1 MATTDNHDPAL
12 RRRNYVKD
20 APASRGSA
28 RGGRESGMAAKLG
41 RSREE
46 GQGDTSRKRPWEK
59 TVENEVDTASLDLR
73 ELKVRKKKRGGK
85 NAKEKELRW
94 KIAHGLVDADNQNV
108 HAANQGAVAALPE
121 DIHPHNSE
129 KDNVSTALDGG
140 ATAGGGISEA
150 TTSVPTP
157 VTRSKPSKTAG
168 LPTWIS
174 SPLTISAQ
182 ITKSSE
188 SDVADIRWGLSPRI
202 LARLREKD
210 ISHLFPVQMA
220 VLPRLLKTR
229 HSSASIPPGDI
240 CVSAPT
246 GSGKTLAYALPIVEA
261 LLDRIIPRLRAL
273 VVLPTRDLA
282 AQVKATFDMLLRGS
296 DLRVLLLTGQ
306 TPFALEQQQ
315 LVASEAWEVATEEHG
330 SGKVDIVVATP
341 GRLMDHL
348 RGTKGFTLRH
358 LRYLVIDEADRLLNQ
373 SYQDWLTH
381 VLAAAVAQ
389 PEKNSAGGVV
399 SEFGEASS
407 ATSEPQLD
415 GSEFL
420 SHKTATW
427 RRSQVADG
435 KVSAAH
441 SSIPSV
447 HHYTPLQKLL
457 FSATL
462 TRNPAKIASLN
473 LYDPV
478 YIAVAPPGPASTD
491 LQQETVIKR
500 LTTDARFVA
509 PHTLSERMIVCTSA
523 GEKPL
528 MLLHLL
534 CNLGL
539 TGALVFTKSVEAAH
553 RLAALLQLFSTSYKM
568 PESSSEDES
577 IEGGAAKQA
586 RSASTIAQ
594 AFSSDLPPSER
605 KRLLSSFRDGKLTAL
620 ICSDVMA
627 RGMDLGESVRA
638 VVNYDVPTRVK
649 TYVHRIGR
657 TARAGRVGV
666 AYTIL
671 EDREARWFKGEMA
684 KVERSGSEKVE
695 KLKVVSKDV
704 ESLTAPY
711 QKALT
716 ELGSLVRGNQVEN
729 EHPEGSSDT
738 ESDSSDDESDTS
750 TDETSGEDSVDSGSE
765 ETEEERE
772 SPKDMAMNDT
782 TEQNSV
788 MHMDQGASVSDSRL
802 VLENTSRLEAAL
814 KSAAEL
820 INSSGGTVNW
830 WS

>member
-1 MATTDNHDPAL
+1 MATADNHDPAL

-20 APASRGSA
+20 ASTSRGMA
-28 RGGRESGMAAKLG
+28 RGSRESGMDAKL

-46 GQGDTSRKRPWEK
+46 GQGGTSRKRPWEK
-59 TVENEVDTASLDLR
+59 TVESEVDTASLDLR
-73 ELKVRKKKRGGK
+73 EPKARKKKRGGK
-85 NAKEKELRW
+85 HAKEKELKW

-108 HAANQGAVAALPE
+108 EAVNQGAVATLSGAF
-121 DIHPHNSE
+121 HPHNS
-129 KDNVSTALDGG
+129 DNNVNTALDDGVAASGG
-140 ATAGGGISEA
+140 LSDA
-150 TTSVPTP
+150 TTSFSTQVK
-157 VTRSKPSKTAG
+157 RSKPSKTAG
-168 LPTWIS
+168 LPAWIS
-174 SPLTISAQ
+174 NPLTIPAQ

-296 DLRVLLLTGQ
+296 DLRALLITGQ

-389 PEKNSAGGVV
+389 PERNLADGIV
-399 SEFGEASS
+399 SEFGEATS
-407 ATSEPQLD
+407 ATCEPQLD
-415 GSEFL
+415 ENEFL
-420 SHKTATW
+420 LHKTATW
-427 RRSQVADG
+427 RRSQIVDG

-478 YIAVAPPGPASTD
+478 YIAVAPAGSASTD
-491 LQQETVIKR
+491 LQQETVVER

-553 RLAALLQLFSTSYKM
+553 RLAALLQLFSSSYEM

-577 IEGGAAKQA
+577 TEGGAVKEAK
-586 RSASTIAQ
+586 SASTIAQ

-627 RGMDLGESVRA
+627 RGMDLGESVKA

-671 EDREARWFKGEMA
+671 EDREVRWFKGEMA

-695 KLKVVSKDV
+695 KLKVVSDDV
-704 ESLTAPY
+704 EGLTAPY
-711 QKALT
+711 QKALA
-716 ELGSLVRGNQVEN
+716 ELGGLVKGNHVEN
-729 EHPEGSSDT
+729 EHPGGSSDS
-738 ESDSSDDESDTS
+738 ESDSSDNESDTS
-750 TDETSGEDSVDSGSE
+750 ADEISGEDTVDSGSE
-765 ETEEERE
+765 ESEEESG
-772 SPKDMAMNDT
+772 SPQGRGTDDT
-782 TEQNSV
+782 TEHSMIN
-788 MHMDQGASVSDSRL
+788 MDREVSVSDSRL
-802 VLENTSRLEAAL
+802 LHENTGRLEAAL
-814 KSAAEL
+814 KSAAEFVS
-820 INSSGGTVNW
+820 SSGGTLNW